1 ASFNVFYPGPPP
13 ASISGFVLTDTNANG
28 TIDAGDTGL
37 GGVVVTLTGMD
48 NQGHPVTATAVTDVN
63 GFYQFTNLLPGTYA
77 LSGGAASGYD
87 YGQAAV
93 GTVNGS
99 PDGTVLNSS
108 QLGNI
113 GLSAGN
119 VGFDYDLLLLLP
131 AGPR

>member
-48 NQGHPVTATAVTDVN
+48 NQGHSVTATAVTDVN

-77 LSGGAASGYD
+77 LSGGLVSAYD
-87 YGQAAV
+87 YSLAAV

-99 PDGTVLNSS
+99 PDGSVVSNSA
-108 QLGNI
+108 LGNI

-119 VGFDYDLLLLLP
+119 VGFDYGFL
-131 AGPR
+131 